1 MLHLDAHTPTAR
13 SQTSV
18 LKSDLKI
25 QLALTLIIFSVSL
38 CFPSYEQK
46 GKVTPLQRT
55 CKRWFWLPRKGTR
68 RKWVEIKVNISQ
80 LTVLSTLVLSV
91 R

>member
-18 LKSDLKI
+18 LKSDFKI
-25 QLALTLIIFSVSL
+25 HPALTLIIFSVSL

-68 RKWVEIKVNISQ
+68 RKWVEIKVNVSQ
-80 LTVLSTLVLSV
+80 LTVLSTLVL
-91 R
+91 